1 MMANQRLFFIEL
13 HNRVAAAVKR
23 GKKIEDLV
31 KKDGD
36 REVSTIVMPSTVR
49 TWVGPSLAAEVR
61 DVYREIIE
69 KKPVGD
75 LPH

>member
-1 MMANQRLFFIEL
+1 VIANQRLFFIEL
-13 HNRVAAAVKR
+13 HNRVAAAVKQ

-31 KKDGD
+31 KKEGD

-49 TWVGPSLAAEVR
+49 TWVGPSLATAVR
-61 DVYREIIE
+61 DAYREIKE